1 MTEEENRLL
10 YAFDEKLKNF
20 MSLYRNLEKENAEL
34 REQLKEKEAELFR
47 IGKSK
52 ESLEVMYENLKSAR
66 MISINDKDIADTK
79 QRLARLVREVDKC
92 IALLNE

>member
-1 MTEEENRLL
+1 MTEEQDRLL

>member
-1 MTEEENRLL
+1 MTEEQDRLL
-10 YAFDEKLKNF
+10 YAFDEKLKIF

>member
-34 REQLKEKEAELFR
+34 REQLKEKEA
-47 IGKSK
+47 
-52 ESLEVMYENLKSAR
+52 
-66 MISINDKDIADTK
+66 
-79 QRLARLVREVDKC
+79 
-92 IALLNE
+92 